1 MGPLKL
7 MNCDKAEN
15 MMAEKVA
22 SVKRLPV
29 SCREQDEQFLQPSL
43 SLFSSRLWTAGI
55 PSTLWTFEPKTL
67 RTAGDNYFTHCIYNV
82 FNVSPQDKDVT
93 FYSTKRQPV
102 GIIQCYLSC

>member
-15 MMAEKVA
+15 VMAEKVA

-29 SCREQDEQFLQPSL
+29 SCREQFLQPSL
-43 SLFSSRLWTAGI
+43 SLFSSGLWTAGV
-55 PSTLWTFEPKTL
+55 PPTLWTCEPKTL
-67 RTAGDNYFTHCIYNV
+67 RTAGDNYFSCCVYNV

-93 FYSTKRQPV
+93 FYSAKWQPV
-102 GIIQCYLSC
+102 RIIQCYLPY